1 MDSLY
6 IICFAP
12 LFLFTLVFLYF
23 TVVRKNAFEER
34 LALFRPT
41 HKLSQKREAYRQQ
54 VRKYSK
60 YAHIILLVILYL
72 PLCVL
77 IAILIKEEYEKTGIL
92 NILSI
97 YDDTKMTLLSVYVP
111 ILLLHYLLFY
121 VIKRNEKA
129 QHMLLEQMSD
139 DDFELLLK
147 VKDSLSFTSKYNPPF
162 VLCND
167 KLYIFIFFAIKEID
181 PTQITDL
188 DWSYRRNGI
197 FIEFKAPEKII
208 FTLPKKVLPHFLQII
223 EKYTNQKF
231 YY

>member
-1 MDSLY
+1 MDSFY
-6 IICFAP
+6 IICFA
-12 LFLFTLVFLYF
+12 LFFLPTIVFLYF

-34 LALFRPT
+34 LALFSPT
-41 HKLSQKREAYRQQ
+41 RHLSQKREAYRQQ
-54 VRKYSK
+54 IRKYSK

-72 PLCVL
+72 PLCVF
-77 IAILIKEEYEKTGIL
+77 IAILLKEEYEETGTL

-147 VKDSLSFTSKYNPPF
+147 VKDSLSFTSKYSPPF
-162 VLCND
+162 VLCNHQ
-167 KLYIFIFFAIKEID
+167 LYVFSFFTIKEID
-181 PTQITDL
+181 PAKVTEVNCSRGKD
-188 DWSYRRNGI
+188 SI
-197 FIEFKAPEKII
+197 FVQLKAPQRI
-208 FTLPKKVLPHFLQII
+208 TLGLPRGGFSYFLQII
-223 EKYTNQKF
+223 EQYSKLKL
-231 YY
+231 

>member
-1 MDSLY
+1 MDSFY

-34 LALFRPT
+34 LALFSPT

-77 IAILIKEEYEKTGIL
+77 IAILIKEGYEGIGIL

-97 YDDTKMTLLSVYVP
+97 YDDDIFVYVP
-111 ILLLHYLLFY
+111 ILLLNYLLFY

-139 DDFELLLK
+139 GNFELLLK
-147 VKDSLSFTSKYNPPF
+147 VKDSLLFTSKYNPPF

>member
-1 MDSLY
+1 MDSFY

-34 LALFRPT
+34 LALFSPT
-41 HKLSQKREAYRQQ
+41 RNLSQKREAYRQQ

>member
-34 LALFRPT
+34 LALFSPT
-41 HKLSQKREAYRQQ
+41 RHLSQKREAYRQQ

-223 EKYTNQKF
+223 QQYTNQEF
-231 YY
+231 